1 MKILIVED
9 DAVSRKYMQSLLS
22 QYGECDI
29 VIDGLEALDSFLS
42 ALKSDKCYDFI
53 FLDVMLPKVDGMK
66 VLKTMRELEKQKGLM
81 LEKRSKILLTT
92 ALSQT
97 DFVKNAVD
105 CDGILEKPVNAERI
119 TELLGANQNEF

>member
-9 DAVSRKYMQSLLS
+9 DGVSRKYMHSLLS

-29 VIDGLEALDSFLS
+29 VIDGLEALDSFLL
-42 ALKSDKCYDFI
+42 ALKTNKLYDFV

-66 VLKTMRELEKQKGLM
+66 VLKTMRELETQKGLM
-81 LEKRSKILLTT
+81 LEKRAKIILTT

-97 DFVKNAVD
+97 DFVKNAAD
-105 CDGILEKPVNAERI
+105 SDGILEKPVSAERV
-119 TELLGANQNEF
+119 TELLVKYV